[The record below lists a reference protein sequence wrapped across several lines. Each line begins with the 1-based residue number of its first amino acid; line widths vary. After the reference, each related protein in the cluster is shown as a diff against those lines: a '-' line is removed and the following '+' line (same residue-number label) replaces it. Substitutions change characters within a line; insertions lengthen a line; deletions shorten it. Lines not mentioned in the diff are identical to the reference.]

1 MAVLP
6 LPARVA
12 GALVRGRVA
21 AAFSTAPLT
30 VARFAGARVPV
41 VRRSVAAACRRFVA
55 GAVAAFFPTRR
66 GFVVAT
72 GVFTGCRRT
81 GVAVYA
87 LVVVPGFLCRA
98 GVAFDAMPDVLPTG
112 AFRRPLADVFDF
124 TALLDAGPA
133 VPAVVRVAGLE
144 PESLLAAGCLFA
156 AAGSF
161 DLTFG
166 TTGAAL
172 VALPERLTER
182 RGLPFD
188 GAASAGATV
197 TGGISADRF
206 AGRFALPT
214 RSLLPLFRS
223 ATRRSVARPWFG

>member
-12 GALVRGRVA
+12 GAFVRGRVA
-21 AAFSTAPLT
+21 AAFFTARFT

-81 GVAVYA
+81 GVAVFA
-87 LVVVPGFLCRA
+87 VVVFAVVVPGFLCRA
-98 GVAFDAMPDVLPTG
+98 GVAFDVLPTG
-112 AFRRPLADVFDF
+112 AFRRPLVDVFDF

-188 GAASAGATV
+188 GAASAGAAV